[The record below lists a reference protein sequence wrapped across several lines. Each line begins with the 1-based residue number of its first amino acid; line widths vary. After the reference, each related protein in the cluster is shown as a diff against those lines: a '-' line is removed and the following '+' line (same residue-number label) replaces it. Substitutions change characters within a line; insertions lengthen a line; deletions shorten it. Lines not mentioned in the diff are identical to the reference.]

1 MRERAPGVTTRL
13 RQSTSLPH
21 DDVGDYAI
29 SPELFHWESQNR
41 TSTTSS
47 VGRRYLE
54 QQDRVTHVLLLVR
67 ETKANAWSGTQTYT
81 CLGPGSYVSHTGNK
95 PIASSPDFLC
105 W

>member
-1 MRERAPGVTTRL
+1 MTTRL
-13 RQSTSLPH
+13 RQSTSCQAPATLYE
-21 DDVGDYAI
+21 DYVI

-54 QQDRVTHVLLLVR
+54 QRERGTHVLFLVR

-81 CLGPGSYVSHTGNK
+81 CLGP
-95 PIASSPDFLC
+95 AS
-105 W
+105 